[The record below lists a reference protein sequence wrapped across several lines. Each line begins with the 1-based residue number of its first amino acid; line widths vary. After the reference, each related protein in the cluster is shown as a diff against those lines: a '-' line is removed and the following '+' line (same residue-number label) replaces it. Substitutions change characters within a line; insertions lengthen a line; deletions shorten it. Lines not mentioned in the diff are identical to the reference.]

1 MIALFTDFG
10 VNAPYVGQMK
20 AVLMQQAVDVAVIDL
35 FHDAPPFRPMSA
47 AYLLPSYVEEFPAGT
62 VFLCVVDPGVGGKR
76 KPVVVRADGRWFV
89 GPDNGLLNEVSRRAL
104 RLSWWDITWQPEH
117 LSASFHGRDL
127 FAPVAAG
134 LVNSREVP
142 GESVNPADRIHA
154 DWPQDL
160 FEIVYID
167 RFGNALTGAR
177 GSAVGPDVILSVNGH
192 RLERA
197 RTFSDVPA
205 RAVFWYENANGLIE
219 IAANQAS
226 AAAAMGLEIGMLAE
240 VASGPG

>member
-10 VNAPYVGQMK
+10 ISAPYVGQMK
-20 AVLMQQAVDVAVIDL
+20 AVLAQQAPDVAVIDL
-35 FHDAPPFRPMSA
+35 FHDVPPFRPMA
-47 AYLLPSYVEEFPAGT
+47 ASYLLPAYVDEFPVGT
-62 VFLCVVDPGVGGKR
+62 VFLCVVDPGVGGSR

-89 GPDNGLLNEVSRRAL
+89 GPDNGLLNEVSRRAM
-104 RLSWWDITWQPEH
+104 RLNWWDITWRPEN

-127 FAPVAAG
+127 FAPVTAG
-134 LVNSREVP
+134 LANSQDVP

-177 GSAVGPDVILSVNGH
+177 SSAVGPDAMLSVNGH

-205 RAVFWYENANGLIE
+205 GAGFWYENANGLIE

-226 AAAAMGLEIGMLAE
+226 AASALGLEIGMCAE
-240 VASGPG
+240 VAVGVG